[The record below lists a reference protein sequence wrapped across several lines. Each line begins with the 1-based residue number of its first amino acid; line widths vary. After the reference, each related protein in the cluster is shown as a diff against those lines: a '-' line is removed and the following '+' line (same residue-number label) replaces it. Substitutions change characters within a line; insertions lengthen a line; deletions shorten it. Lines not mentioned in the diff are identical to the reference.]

1 MPWRNAVLTGLAFC
15 ALVASL
21 IARPRAAFH
30 NNQTKPG
37 PASDALRDSRSLS
50 SLSLYD
56 PNPNHL
62 WNRLY
67 RQFHVRKAWDER
79 EYGGD
84 VLDPLLWEDT
94 RYLITGA
101 SHQQAL
107 SVLDEFLSTHG
118 ERLIT
123 DPLKRAMLQRDLWAV
138 FEWASDLWNVEDSK
152 PNRVQ
157 LERKLVQVMQHL
169 ALSPEQIQALPDTYA
184 LATAAKAFPTDYN
197 PTQRETPFLPADLFQ
212 PNSAWVNLGTVGE
225 GGAQSGSGAP
235 AHTIEFGSRSL
246 FLVFIRLPGGRDAT
260 LGYLK
265 QLADFPTPCIPSPD
279 QFHMVTRDPLT
290 GGGTGLSPSAPVPNP
305 DLPQFPR
312 GTQVLLLR
320 RMMLIDREGQ
330 LKPTNLVESVQI
342 RVFEDIPSR
351 AEWLAAPSKSVQDVF
366 EFRLSRRKLFVG
378 DAGGLH
384 AVTHDDWEFPTIF
397 IGPHFDRLQ
406 GEPGAGPSMGTL
418 SDPEHRGP
426 VILNTCVHCHGAP
439 GVQSMAAARSLFGQG
454 ACTTLRFYATSA
466 GEQAEQTIDWKR
478 RQYNWGLL
486 QGLWLSNADQ
496 TSSESH

>member
-1 MPWRNAVLTGLAFC
+1 MGIVSIG
-15 ALVASL
+15 
-21 IARPRAAFH
+21 
-30 NNQTKPG
+30 
-37 PASDALRDSRSLS
+37 
-50 SLSLYD
+50 
-56 PNPNHL
+56 
-62 WNRLY
+62 
-67 RQFHVRKAWDER
+67 QFHVRKAWDER

-138 FEWASDLWNVEDSK
+138 FEWASDLWNVEDSEAQSRSAGAEAC
-152 PNRVQ
+152 PGNA
-157 LERKLVQVMQHL
+157 
-169 ALSPEQIQALPDTYA
+169 ALSPEPRADSGFARYVCSR
-184 LATAAKAFPTDYN
+184 DS
-197 PTQRETPFLPADLFQ
+197 REGISNRLQSPLSGRPPFFAGRSISLE
-212 PNSAWVNLGTVGE
+212 PNEVRGSSLGTVGE

-406 GEPGAGPSMGTL
+406 GEPGAGPSIGTL
-418 SDPEHRGP
+418 
-426 VILNTCVHCHGAP
+426 
-439 GVQSMAAARSLFGQG
+439 
-454 ACTTLRFYATSA
+454 
-466 GEQAEQTIDWKR
+466 
-478 RQYNWGLL
+478 
-486 QGLWLSNADQ
+486 
-496 TSSESH
+496 